1 METWHYL
8 VVGLLVV
15 IAYRLYKIQDAVS
28 GRGRERKQEDD
39 EWLRKNTK
47 PLNKE
52 SFWEAV
58 MLFLVVFVGATIFAL
73 CYWYI
78 MKNRTM
84 RSILFAF
91 HQPSEDE
98 HFEFAKWNN
107 ATIQMR
113 NMTAK
118 AEGIQEIGLGVA
130 LIPLEAGK
138 QFYDDLVVYSRKNN
152 LKYQTLHVESEK
164 EWN

>member
-52 SFWEAV
+52 YFWDAV
-58 MLFLVVFVGATIFAL
+58 LLFLVAFGGATIFAL
-73 CYWYI
+73 
-78 MKNRTM
+78 
-84 RSILFAF
+84 
-91 HQPSEDE
+91 
-98 HFEFAKWNN
+98 
-107 ATIQMR
+107 
-113 NMTAK
+113 
-118 AEGIQEIGLGVA
+118 
-130 LIPLEAGK
+130 
-138 QFYDDLVVYSRKNN
+138 FYR
-152 LKYQTLHVESEK
+152 
-164 EWN
+164 